1 MSYKFAK
8 SFQVFITYLY
18 SRFSSTLL
26 WFLTV
31 DDLLSLFNTLVD
43 DLLSLYSFTV
53 VDMSHPVKPSLKH
66 IELDQNREIIEIM
79 SLDAPWHSMSS
90 RMMILEKFT
99 FMMPVEG
106 RVLFEQRRSNLTK
119 TRLLD
124 IHSRKRLTCLVVKWI
139 TKRST

>member
-1 MSYKFAK
+1 M
-8 SFQVFITYLY
+8 
-18 SRFSSTLL
+18 
-26 WFLTV
+26 
-31 DDLLSLFNTLVD
+31 
-43 DLLSLYSFTV
+43 LSLYIFTV

-99 FMMPVEG
+99 FMMPIEG
-106 RVLFEQRRSNLTK
+106 RVLFEHRRSNLTK

-139 TKRST
+139 TKRSTSLWSVLKVFRLVNPLSFLGLIFVMLMNAGCYWCQFIN

>member
-8 SFQVFITYLY
+8 SFQVFITFYTHD
-18 SRFSSTLL
+18 SHQHFCG
-26 WFLTV
+26 FLT
-31 DDLLSLFNTLVD
+31 VD

-99 FMMPVEG
+99 FMMSMEG
-106 RVLFEQRRSNLTK
+106 RVLFEHRRSNLTK
-119 TRLLD
+119 TRLLA

>member
-26 WFLTV
+26 WGFLT
-31 DDLLSLFNTLVD
+31 VD

-99 FMMPVEG
+99 FMMPIEG
-106 RVLFEQRRSNLTK
+106 RVLFEHRRSNLTK

>member
-26 WFLTV
+26 INCGFLTV
-31 DDLLSLFNTLVD
+31 DV
-43 DLLSLYSFTV
+43 LLSLYSFTV

-106 RVLFEQRRSNLTK
+106 RVLFEHRRSNLTK
-119 TRLLD
+119 TRLLA

>member
-26 WFLTV
+26 WVFLT
-31 DDLLSLFNTLVD
+31 VD

-90 RMMILEKFT
+90 GMMILEKFT
-99 FMMPVEG
+99 FMMPIEG
-106 RVLFEQRRSNLTK
+106 RVLFEHRRSNLTK

>member
-26 WFLTV
+26 WVFLT
-31 DDLLSLFNTLVD
+31 VD

-99 FMMPVEG
+99 FMMPIEG
-106 RVLFEQRRSNLTK
+106 RVLFEHRRSNLTK